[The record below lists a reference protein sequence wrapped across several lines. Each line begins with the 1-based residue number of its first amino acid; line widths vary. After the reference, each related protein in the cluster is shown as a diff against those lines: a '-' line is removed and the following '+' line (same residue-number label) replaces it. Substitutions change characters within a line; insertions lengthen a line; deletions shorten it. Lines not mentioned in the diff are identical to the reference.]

1 MKVLIIE
8 DEKPAAD
15 KLTMLLKSIL
25 PQVQIMATL
34 ASIKQ
39 SVSWLK
45 ENPNEYDLLFL
56 DIQLADGQSFEIFK
70 QVSINKPIIFT
81 TAYNEYAVEA
91 FKVNSIDYLLKPV
104 TKERLKASLD
114 KLENL
119 RQQLPTAENSE
130 QMQVLQKA
138 LANLQK
144 QYKTR
149 FMVKVGEHIKSV
161 ATEKIAYF
169 YAEGRTLFLF
179 TQKGR
184 KFIVDYTLEELEN
197 LLPPTLFFRVNRSF
211 SVNINAIS
219 DVLVYS
225 NSRLKILTEP
235 TPPKEIIVSREKVN
249 AFKNW
254 FDGAEIG

>member
-15 KLTMLLKSIL
+15 KLAMLLKSIL

-34 ASIKQ
+34 ASVKQ

-56 DIQLADGQSFEIFK
+56 DIQLADRQSFEIFK

-119 RQQLPTAENSE
+119 RQQLPTADNSE

-225 NSRLKILTEP
+225 NSRLKVLSEP
-235 TPPKEIIVSREKVN
+235 ISPKEIIVSRDKVN
-249 AFKNW
+249 AFKHW